1 MEFKVKTFSG
11 LLKYAGRMIGLS
23 LFFLIEQLEIEE
35 ALELVLY

>member
-1 MEFKVKTFSG
+1 MEFKVKIFSG

-23 LFFLIEQLEIEE
+23 LFLIEQLEIEE